1 VLDNVLAAS
10 GTSVTSAA
18 PIYVGGGGIARFNSG
33 FDEATY
39 RNLASAKGLA
49 GMVSVLDNTT
59 LQSNTGG
66 HHFDGVELRSGTY
79 QIGSVNQTLAGGLLV
94 NGSPFDPTRTTGN
107 LVSDFN
113 LTLSGVGPAKAFRIG
128 AGQTLAKTGAGVVS
142 VNGDQLH
149 APGAVLAVNQGTVNL
164 NTDGGMNNG
173 GTPVSNLSVA
183 VNNGAVVNFGVTQH
197 LAQVTVTSGLAKLT
211 SASPSGSRAID
222 ATGVLA
228 SGGRLDLTNGR
239 LIVDYAAGN
248 SPMAS
253 IQQQI
258 VSGYNALG
266 TLWGGNGIVSSSAA
280 GDPTT
285 GLGYGEASDLLG
297 PAGGTFGSEV
307 VDGDAVLVRYTK
319 IGDANLDG
327 SVGFNDLVRLA
338 QNYNSGGGAATWAQG
353 DFTYDGFV
361 DFNDLVKL
369 AQNYNGAVA
378 GAVPGAPVSFD
389 QDLAAAFALAPEP
402 GTIGLVGVAGIWG
415 LARRRRVR
423 GRSHWQA

>member
-1 VLDNVLAAS
+1 
-10 GTSVTSAA
+10 
-18 PIYVGGGGIARFNSG
+18 
-33 FDEATY
+33 
-39 RNLASAKGLA
+39 
-49 GMVSVLDNTT
+49 
-59 LQSNTGG
+59 
-66 HHFDGVELRSGTY
+66 
-79 QIGSVNQTLAGGLLV
+79 LLV

-113 LTLSGVGPAKAFRIG
+113 LTLTGVGAAKAFRIG

-402 GTIGLVGVAGIWG
+402 GTMGLVGGVVVWG